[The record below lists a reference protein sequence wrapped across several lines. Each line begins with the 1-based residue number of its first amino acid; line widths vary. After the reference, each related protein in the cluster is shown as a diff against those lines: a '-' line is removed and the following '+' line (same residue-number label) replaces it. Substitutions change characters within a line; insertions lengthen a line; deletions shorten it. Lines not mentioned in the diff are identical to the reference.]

1 MIGVI
6 VSALLVAGSPF
17 RPLPGETPVAGKSPR
32 NPEAVMVKGPVG
44 QASNG
49 EGVADLPYAMG
60 RRFASLDEYLLHL
73 QRRAGPIDL
82 PWWRQVRPGV
92 YEHVKHMPGA
102 ARETATRAEL
112 MKRFGFNR

>member
-1 MIGVI
+1 MIGATVA
-6 VSALLVAGSPF
+6 ALLLLGSPF
-17 RPLPGETPVAGKSPR
+17 RPLGEDAPVAAKSPR
-32 NPEAVMVKGPVG
+32 APEAKMVKGQP

-49 EGVADLPYAMG
+49 GGVADLPYAMG

-92 YEHVKHMPGA
+92 YEHVKRMPGA
-102 ARETATRAEL
+102 SRETATRAEL
-112 MKRFGFNR
+112 MKRFGFTH